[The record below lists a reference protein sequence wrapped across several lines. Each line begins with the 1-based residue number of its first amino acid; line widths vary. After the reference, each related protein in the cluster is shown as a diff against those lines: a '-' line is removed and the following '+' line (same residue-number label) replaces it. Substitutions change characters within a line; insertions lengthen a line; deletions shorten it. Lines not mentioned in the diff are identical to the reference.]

1 LKAKEGTENYLSAQT
16 LGNAQYKD
24 VSIPVLALLSLCQ
37 AQSNTSLLQ
46 MSNPNE
52 ITTSDKL
59 AKNDLEGL
67 NKVDSLVK
75 ISPANTVAHDAVFGT
90 ITEDGPNYRNV
101 CTISS
106 TLSSKD

>member
-1 LKAKEGTENYLSAQT
+1 M
-16 LGNAQYKD
+16 NALYKD
-24 VSIPVLALLSLCQ
+24 DALLVSCHYLRL
-37 AQSNTSLLQ
+37 SSISPPLQ
-46 MSNPNE
+46 MSNLNE
-52 ITTSDKL
+52 ITTGDKL

-106 TLSSKD
+106 TLSSKN

>member
-1 LKAKEGTENYLSAQT
+1 MLLPTST
-16 LGNAQYKD
+16 NAQYKD
-24 VSIPVLALLSLCQ
+24 DALLVFCHYLHPS
-37 AQSNTSLLQ
+37 SISPPLQ

-52 ITTSDKL
+52 ITTGDKL
-59 AKNDLEGL
+59 ARKDLEGL

-75 ISPANTVAHDAVFGT
+75 ISTANTVAHDAVFGT

-106 TLSSKD
+106 TLSLIQ